1 MVEEAKQTDTN
12 TKTQLS
18 LAAAL
23 FFAPLV
29 SYILDRTIR
38 DISQQDKEFIRGYIK
53 FGYITL
59 ALWTIT
65 LVAGIMNYLFVA
77 PRLDALYS
85 LCIIFL
91 LGLLV
96 LSMICI
102 LTDISLLKGSDYHI
116 SIYSV
121 EGNKKDLILKYL
133 PIYNIYL
140 WYTAHSFEKPNRWI
154 KESLL
159 VWLIC
164 IAVCMTGSIW
174 ATTMVSILIII
185 RVASLVSDI
194 DIVATKTK
202 QWLNTLFTKNPEELW
217 GYVTWCIRYVAT
229 LFPTLWT
236 RKATPLNLSAV
247 IEQEKQAYSRII
259 DIDTP
264 LIWEYSIW
272 LVGCISIA
280 YFLSIDMTI
289 WTYTLGFGLLLARYI
304 LMALQWKHLPH
315 LPLAREVVLLCQR
328 IWTRFKPIRFIKTN
342 QPDAT
347 Q

>member
-1 MVEEAKQTDTN
+1 MIEEAKQTDTN

-59 ALWTIT
+59 ALWAIT
-65 LVAGIMNYLFVA
+65 LIAGILKYLFVA
-77 PRLDALYS
+77 PRLNAVYS
-85 LCIIFL
+85 LCIILL
-91 LGLLV
+91 LGFLV

-102 LTDISLLKGSDYHI
+102 LTDISLLKGSEYHI
-116 SIYSV
+116 SVYTV

-140 WYTAHSFEKPNRWI
+140 WYSVHSFEKPNRWI

-159 VWLIC
+159 SWLVA

-174 ATTMVSILIII
+174 WTTMVIILIII

-217 GYVTWCIRYVAT
+217 GYVTWSLRY
-229 LFPTLWT
+229 LGLLISTLWT
-236 RKATPLNLSAV
+236 RQAVPLSLSTV
-247 IEQEKQAYSRII
+247 IEQEKQTYSRII
-259 DIDTP
+259 DIDAS

-272 LVGCISIA
+272 LVGSVSIA

-289 WTYTLGFGLLLARYI
+289 WTYALGFGLLLARYI
-304 LMALQWKHLPH
+304 LMVIQWKHLPH
-315 LPLAREVVLLCQR
+315 LPLAREIVLLCQR
-328 IWTRFKPIRFIKTN
+328 IRTRCKYIRFIKTN
-342 QPDAT
+342 QPDAA
-347 Q
+347 

>member
-1 MVEEAKQTDTN
+1 
-12 TKTQLS
+12 
-18 LAAAL
+18 
-23 FFAPLV
+23 
-29 SYILDRTIR
+29 
-38 DISQQDKEFIRGYIK
+38 
-53 FGYITL
+53 
-59 ALWTIT
+59 
-65 LVAGIMNYLFVA
+65 
-77 PRLDALYS
+77 
-85 LCIIFL
+85 
-91 LGLLV
+91 
-96 LSMICI
+96 
-102 LTDISLLKGSDYHI
+102 
-116 SIYSV
+116 
-121 EGNKKDLILKYL
+121 
-133 PIYNIYL
+133 
-140 WYTAHSFEKPNRWI
+140 
-154 KESLL
+154 
-159 VWLIC
+159 
-164 IAVCMTGSIW
+164 
-174 ATTMVSILIII
+174 
-185 RVASLVSDI
+185 
-194 DIVATKTK
+194 
-202 QWLNTLFTKNPEELW
+202 LNTLFTKNPEELW